1 MLKHFVWIL
10 LVFVQT
16 LILSSILV
24 LVLAMLL
31 ENMILGAFLA
41 PRSAF
46 YPFYVS
52 DIGINMK
59 WYPYAKIITNL
70 IIPSN
75 LTKSNKV
82 IPNKATN
89 NKKNINR
96 RKNKNNSHNSRKNN
110 LSMYLSIYLSISR
123 SIYIY
128 INNGGSSIRPLMEM
142 SKLNFLRE
150 TSLELLPNNIFDE
163 FTFLQKQVSLK
174 QQTK

>member
-110 LSMYLSIYLSISR
+110 LSIYLSIYLP
-123 SIYIY
+123 IYLYLHKQWWIQY
-128 INNGGSSIRPLMEM
+128 SSSYGNVEV
-142 SKLNFLRE
+142 
-150 TSLELLPNNIFDE
+150 E
-163 FTFLQKQVSLK
+163 FPSWDKSWTF
-174 QQTK
+174 TK